1 MNSLKTM
8 IAPPALKP
16 GDKIALL
23 APARWPTESHI
34 GGLVQALERH
44 GFVPFIHPQ
53 IKEQSKCADGRVS
66 QLAGDDS
73 TRAAAFNEVVKDPSI
88 KAICFPRAGTGSY
101 RILDKIDY
109 VSIKKNPKIFFG
121 FSDVD
126 SLLVAIMQESGVIT
140 FRGPMGVNFSMAD
153 SDPRT
158 EQECFEVLT
167 GSRREWQWDDVH
179 VLKEGTAEGV
189 LVGGNLAVLN
199 ANIGT
204 PYECDTKDKI
214 VIVEECDELLFRL
227 DRFLYQASKAGK
239 FDDAKAVLFATVENM
254 LDGEQHDGSGSPF
267 GKDVPAML
275 KDFVPP
281 HIPLVHG
288 LPLGHDR
295 YLSTHPLGARV
306 NVELKGSSVH
316 MRLLEN
322 AVSPS

>member
-1 MNSLKTM
+1 M

-16 GDKIALL
+16 GDKVALL
-23 APARWPTESHI
+23 APARWPTESQI
-34 GGLVQALERH
+34 TGLEEALERH
-44 GFVPFIHPQ
+44 GLVPFIHPQ
-53 IKEQSKCADGRVS
+53 IREKSTCADGRVS
-66 QLAGDDS
+66 QLAGDDDR
-73 TRAAAFNEVVKDPSI
+73 RAAAFNEMLRDPSI

-109 VSIKKNPKIFFG
+109 EAARKNPKIIFG

-126 SLLVAIMQESGVIT
+126 IVLVSIMQKSDVIT
-140 FRGPMGVNFSMAD
+140 FRGPMGVNFSVSDA
-153 SDPRT
+153 DPRT

-167 GSRREWQWDDVH
+167 GSRNEWTWDDVH
-179 VLKEGTAEGV
+179 VLKEGTAEGI

-227 DRFLYQASKAGK
+227 DRFLYQASRAGK
-239 FDDAKAVLFATVENM
+239 FDTAKAVLFATVENM
-254 LDGEQHDGSGSPF
+254 LDGEQHDGSGNPF
-267 GKDVPAML
+267 GKNVEAML

-281 HIPLVHG
+281 HIPLGHG

-306 NVELKGSSVH
+306 HVELKGTSVK
-316 MRLLEN
+316 MRLLEP
-322 AVSPS
+322 AVSV